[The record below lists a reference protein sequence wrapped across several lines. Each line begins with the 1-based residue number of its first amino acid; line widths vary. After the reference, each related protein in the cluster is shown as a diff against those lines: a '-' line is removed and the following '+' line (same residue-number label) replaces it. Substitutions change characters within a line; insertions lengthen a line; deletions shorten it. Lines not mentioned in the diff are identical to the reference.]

1 MKTLKNILAKFLQ
14 KTLKTALFTLFFCTC
29 YSILAQKNK
38 SQKLRSINK
47 PDTLSLSVEENLRIK
62 IRRDIKHHTKQ
73 VDDELIH
80 EYRSIAIR
88 VYNPWLKTL
97 NIVVGETIPNI
108 KDTDLIFEMEEN
120 SDATVDYNRNKLF
133 WDFALKPKEAKT
145 IVLSYRVHYPKGKT
159 IIDIK
164 NVFQI
169 QTYKRKAF

>member
-1 MKTLKNILAKFLQ
+1 LLQ
-14 KTLKTALFTLFFCTC
+14 HSGT
-29 YSILAQKNK
+29 KNK
-38 SQKLRSINK
+38 SQKLRPINK

-133 WDFALKPKEAKT
+133 GILHSNPRRPKQ
-145 IVLSYRVHYPKGKT
+145 SY
-159 IIDIK
+159 
-164 NVFQI
+164 
-169 QTYKRKAF
+169 